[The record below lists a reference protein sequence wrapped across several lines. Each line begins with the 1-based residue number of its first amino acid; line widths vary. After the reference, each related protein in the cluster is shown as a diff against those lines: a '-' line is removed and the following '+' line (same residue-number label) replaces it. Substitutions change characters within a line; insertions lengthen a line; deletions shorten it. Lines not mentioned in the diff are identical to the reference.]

1 MLTKGKFFLH
11 AGFTFYAFYESPT
24 TIVGLSAAKN
34 TGSSFVG
41 LPRKNI
47 PATKIKT
54 ALKTD
59 MRYIIKNIF
68 LTDNFGFVNYI
79 EMTSSK

>member
-24 TIVGLSAAKN
+24 AIVGISAAKN
-34 TGSSFVG
+34 TGNSFVG
-41 LPRKNI
+41 LPRKNV
-47 PATKIKT
+47 PATKIKKT
-54 ALKTD
+54 LETD
-59 MRYIIKNIF
+59 MCHIIKNIF
-68 LTDNFGFVNYI
+68 LTDNFGFVDYV